1 MPKEGK
7 ILSDSIFPLLLNVT
21 KRKAYRY
28 FTQFGITFHKD
39 IGLFNHTVCKFV
51 YMHVYLKTNQVLIY
65 LMISDKFDS
74 TNI

>member
-7 ILSDSIFPLLLNVT
+7 ILSDSIFALLLNVT

-28 FTQFGITFHKD
+28 FTQFGVTFHKD

-51 YMHVYLKTNQVLIY
+51 YMHVCI
-65 LMISDKFDS
+65 
-74 TNI
+74 